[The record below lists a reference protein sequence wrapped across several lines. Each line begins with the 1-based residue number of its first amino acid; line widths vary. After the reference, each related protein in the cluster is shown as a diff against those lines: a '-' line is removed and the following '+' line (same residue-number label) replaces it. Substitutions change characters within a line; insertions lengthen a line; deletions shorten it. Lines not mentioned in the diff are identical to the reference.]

1 PFDASR
7 MRDRLA
13 ASIRDFLLNRAFFR
27 LIGVHPNR
35 SRQAQGSLDFVGV
48 NYYTRQVVRSSGCG
62 IGALIGRIPTD
73 HTDRGPSS
81 TMGWEIYPTGLE
93 TTLRRFAEYGLP
105 VFVTE
110 NGIATDDEALRREF
124 VVEHLTALARALGNG
139 VDARGYLYWS
149 LIDNFE

>member
-1 PFDASR
+1 
-7 MRDRLA
+7 
-13 ASIRDFLLNRAFFR
+13 
-27 LIGVHPNR
+27 
-35 SRQAQGSLDFVGV
+35 
-48 NYYTRQVVRSSGCG
+48 
-62 IGALIGRIPTD
+62 
-73 HTDRGPSS
+73 SS

-149 LIDNFE
+149 LIDNFEWSFGTRPKFGLAAVNFDTQQRSARPACVEFSRVCRENRIADPE